1 MAAVELLLDL
11 GRLCTLACKFPK
23 NQLAPSRPQNPRI
36 ADVGC
41 QLTRAGRT
49 DQDHA
54 DLLGCRALAAELLG
68 LEVLDAVLKAI
79 ELGLEAL
86 NFVLD

>member
-1 MAAVELLLDL
+1 MYPCLHIS
-11 GRLCTLACKFPK
+11 K
-23 NQLAPSRPQNPRI
+23 NQLAPSRPRI
-36 ADVGC
+36 AVVGS

-54 DLLGCRALAAELLG
+54 DLLGRRALAAELLG